1 MAEKPQDPKPVT
13 GRASATL
20 AAPRMSAKAEQ
31 VVSGGMGKAQV
42 RAENIR
48 DNETLLAWVDG
59 VSPTVAGVVL
69 ARLAMRLLPLTFD
82 AVTGNE
88 GQDWELVL
96 HAFVRMISIRR
107 RWLDGDPLNLSKLP
121 NADTVYATDFS
132 QTASRA
138 SGVVYHALR
147 AIDVKNQAAW
157 SEWDL
162 AMSDVVREH
171 DMSLISSLQAE
182 GAVLGAYPLGQIR
195 ADARLAS
202 QNYSVESLLTAPLWD
217 FIDENGQLFSNAL
230 PHWINERLVQASTM
244 SQFRDGPWGILLAW
258 YLAASGDP
266 RASDDARDL
275 IRPLHYNATYFL
287 TRSISAEPNQLVF
300 DIAEFVDWPAS
311 FPESVR
317 DIRDGRLSEQPR
329 HGPLPKPAPEPQPEI
344 IDQTRLHGDQPT
356 SDDLLGRQTFARG
369 LVETIDQV
377 LDEQQV
383 WLEGERQKLTREGR
397 LEQLDGDGFAVHLHA
412 PWGAGKTSVL
422 KMMETRM
429 TSRRRKDS
437 NRWIVVNFNAW
448 RHEKRV
454 PPWRPLIEGLKRDIV
469 RGLDERGHYTPRV
482 NTDCYWSLSNFHAR
496 FGPYIYAAGILI
508 VAFVAVSWA
517 SALPPIKNIIG
528 EGAVTNVVSF
538 VVSLLTAFG
547 AFMLF
552 GQNIVFGSKKDAEI
566 HAAHS
571 HDPLKRH
578 RIIFRK
584 LLNYANSRVCIF
596 IDDLDRCSASYV
608 VDLLEGVQ
616 TAFRHENVV
625 YVVAADKNWIR
636 TAFEDAYKPFN
647 RQSEVVGQSLGYL
660 FLEKIFQVSTS
671 LPGMGDAVRKS
682 YLGGLV
688 TDSKGQEVT
697 DTQESLPQTIE
708 AFDEAIDEKRDA
720 LREFAEGDVTREVAD
735 EWLELNQTAADR
747 AAAGL
752 EIVFSAELEKEFTH
766 RLQSFEHLL
775 PDNPRVIKRLVN
787 AYGFRTLVGFS
798 ENSSVPPD
806 VLVRWTILEQ
816 RFPDAANSFTEHPDW
831 VDQIAGSKPP
841 VGDKIL
847 PPRLRMF
854 ANSAAIREVIG
865 DGDGRLHT
873 ADVRRL
879 TRGLRA

>member
-1 MAEKPQDPKPVT
+1 MDDDPN
-13 GRASATL
+13 
-20 AAPRMSAKAEQ
+20 
-31 VVSGGMGKAQV
+31 KAQPFTP
-42 RAENIR
+42 IGTR
-48 DNETLLAWVDG
+48 DDLTRWLEGRSGDTVDKEIQILLW
-59 VSPTVAGVVL
+59 
-69 ARLAMRLLPLTFD
+69 RLAMRVFPLVLPTMKLDGQEQETKNEKRLVLQSFRALVTTRAALAYSASALIQSLHAAQNAVQKLKHFALDAISTKAAQLAADAAGCSSYQRGKSGTTRQYNEQFVNAARFAINELMEIVMAIDGAREDAFARRSVFESLTEDVRALDKGSSADELLNRRLWINDVRSHKPIRQGHNLPDWCRSPFD
-82 AVTGNE
+82 AFRENRYVKQKSWE
-88 GQDWELVL
+88 KVVDWYRSFL
-96 HAFVRMISIRR
+96 AF
-107 RWLDGDPLNLSKLP
+107 
-121 NADTVYATDFS
+121 
-132 QTASRA
+132 
-138 SGVVYHALR
+138 
-147 AIDVKNQAAW
+147 
-157 SEWDL
+157 
-162 AMSDVVREH
+162 
-171 DMSLISSLQAE
+171 
-182 GAVLGAYPLGQIR
+182 
-195 ADARLAS
+195 
-202 QNYSVESLLTAPLWD
+202 
-217 FIDENGQLFSNAL
+217 DENK
-230 PHWINERLVQASTM
+230 
-244 SQFRDGPWGILLAW
+244 
-258 YLAASGDP
+258 
-266 RASDDARDL
+266 
-275 IRPLHYNATYFL
+275 
-287 TRSISAEPNQLVF
+287 
-300 DIAEFVDWPAS
+300 
-311 FPESVR
+311 
-317 DIRDGRLSEQPR
+317 IRDGFGEALEFGIVQLPEEVWEGDPDDAMMLIAGIVDRNEVPTLNVSTSLYPPEFDPS
-329 HGPLPKPAPEPQPEI
+329 PKPTPNPKPEPQPEI

-383 WLEGERQKLTREGR
+383 WLEGERQKLRREGR

-429 TSRRRKDS
+429 TSRRRTDS
-437 NRWIVVNFNAW
+437 DRWVVVNFNAW

-482 NTDCYWSLSNFHAR
+482 KTDCYWFLSNFHAR
-496 FGPYIYAAGILI
+496 FGPYVYAATILI
-508 VAFVAVSWA
+508 AAFVAVSWVA
-517 SALPPIKNIIG
+517 ALPSVISIIG
-528 EGAVTNVVSF
+528 TGAVTKVVSF
-538 VVSLLTAFG
+538 VVPLLTAFG
-547 AFMLF
+547 AFVLF
-552 GQNIVFGSKKDAEI
+552 GQNIVFGSKKDAET

-584 LLNYANSRVCIF
+584 LLNFANARVCIL

-636 TAFEDAYKPFN
+636 TAFEDVYKPFN
-647 RQSEVVGQSLGYL
+647 RQSETVGQSLGYL

-671 LPGMGDAVRKS
+671 LPGMGDAVRES
-682 YLGGLV
+682 YLGELV
-688 TDSKGQEVT
+688 TDSKMQEVT
-697 DTQESLPQTIE
+697 GAQESLPQTIE

-735 EWLELNQTAADR
+735 KWLELNQTAADR

-787 AYGFRTLVGFS
+787 AYGFRTLIGFS
-798 ENSSVPPD
+798 ENNSITPD
-806 VLVRWTILEQ
+806 GLVRWTILEQ
-816 RFPDAANSFTEHPDW
+816 RFPDAASSFTEHPDW
-831 VDQIAGSKPP
+831 VDQIAESELP
-841 VGDKIL
+841 VGDKTI

-873 ADVRRL
+873 EDVRRL
-879 TRGLRA
+879 TRGSRA